1 MDHAGTDFGD
11 PDHHT
16 NGSTAPA
23 GGRAA
28 DRSPVLSGQELSR
41 AAGLGGAGYA
51 ILTPDVGPDDD
62 ALAGR
67 YLLSDLRPGLTL
79 HATDTVELHD
89 LTTQVTQEPGLTCHL
104 LLEGEVDFQLNG
116 RHFSLN
122 RGGGARPVPQGQLI
136 FQPRSAEFVRRS
148 RRGVHIRKVCVTASV
163 DWLETSEAELSGLLD
178 RVADTDLAHAI
189 WTPSPHAVALAEQIL
204 SPPGLDGFLG
214 RRYLECRA
222 TSILLEALTS
232 LTDAGHDTPASL
244 RPRDRRRVQA
254 ACDYLEAHLSDPVS
268 LPGLARE
275 VGASVSTLQRLFQ
288 SVYGTSVIGYLRER
302 RLLRARFALEIGD
315 ASVAQAAAIAGYTSA
330 ANFATAFKRRFGKTP
345 SELRG
350 APGETR

>member
-1 MDHAGTDFGD
+1 M
-11 PDHHT
+11 
-16 NGSTAPA
+16 
-23 GGRAA
+23 
-28 DRSPVLSGQELSR
+28 
-41 AAGLGGAGYA
+41 
-51 ILTPDVGPDDD
+51 
-62 ALAGR
+62 
-67 YLLSDLRPGLTL
+67 
-79 HATDTVELHD
+79 
-89 LTTQVTQEPGLTCHL
+89 
-104 LLEGEVDFQLNG
+104 
-116 RHFSLN
+116 
-122 RGGGARPVPQGQLI
+122 
-136 FQPRSAEFVRRS
+136 RRS

-222 TSILLEALTS
+222 TSILLEALT
-232 LTDAGHDTPASL
+232 SL